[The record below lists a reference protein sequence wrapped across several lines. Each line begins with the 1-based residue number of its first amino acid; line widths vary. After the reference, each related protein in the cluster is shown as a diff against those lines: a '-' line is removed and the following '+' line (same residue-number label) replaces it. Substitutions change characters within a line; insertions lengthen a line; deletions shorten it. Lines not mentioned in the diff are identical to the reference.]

1 VPITTVTSATLV
13 GIDGH
18 PITVEVH
25 LSNGLPSFTLVG
37 LADGAAR
44 EARDRVRSA
53 ILSSGFEWPQRRLTV
68 NLAPSD
74 LRKGGSALDLAVA
87 VGVLAV
93 TEQVPADAAGSWAY
107 LGELGLD
114 GRIRTVGGLVPLAH
128 CLADVDLVV
137 PAGGWQVAA
146 LVHGAAQIEGA
157 GHLAEVVAALD
168 GRTAWPAPPAPRPS
182 SQRVAEPDMAD
193 VTGQPLARLACEVA
207 AAGGHH
213 LLMLGPPGA
222 GKTMLARRV
231 PGLLPDLDATA
242 ALETSLVHSAFGRD
256 LEDGLVRRPPLRSP
270 HHSSSLVSLVGG
282 GTAGLRPGEI
292 SMAHNGVLFLDEM
305 GEFAPQVLEALRQP
319 LEDGVISV
327 SRVAG
332 TCRYPARF
340 LLVAAMNPCPCGEA
354 GKPGGCRCSPAA
366 RARYAR
372 RLSGPLLDRF
382 DLRVMVARPEPDQLL
397 GAASGES
404 TASVAARVRM
414 ARDRCRD
421 RGVACTAA
429 LDDRSLDEVSRLT
442 DGARALLRDGLRSGV
457 LSARGVSRIRRV
469 ALTLA
474 DLDDDEPV
482 VDAERVAVAMTL
494 RVDPARLLDAV
505 G

>member
-1 VPITTVTSATLV
+1 MPITSTTSATLIGV
-13 GIDGH
+13 DGH
-18 PITVEVH
+18 PVTVEVH

-53 ILSSGFEWPQRRLTV
+53 ILSSGLEWPQRRLTV

-74 LRKGGSALDLAVA
+74 LRKGGSALDLAIA
-87 VGVLAV
+87 VGILTV
-93 TEQVPADAAGSWAY
+93 TEQVPAVEGSRWAF

-114 GRIRTVGGLVPLAH
+114 GRVRPVNGLVPLAH
-128 CLADVDLVV
+128 CLAGIDLVV
-137 PAGGWQVAA
+137 PVVSQRLAA
-146 LVHGAAQIEGA
+146 LVHAQGRVEGA
-157 GHLAEVVAALD
+157 SSLAEVVAALD
-168 GRTAWPAPPAPRPS
+168 GRGGWAPPPDDAAGRCEPS
-182 SQRVAEPDMAD
+182 EPDLAE

-213 LLMLGPPGA
+213 LLLLGPPGA
-222 GKTMLARRV
+222 GKTMLARRI
-231 PGLLPDLDATA
+231 PGLLPDLDSGA

-256 LEDGLVRRPPLRSP
+256 LEDGLVRRPPLRCP
-270 HHSSSLVSLVGG
+270 HHSASVVSLVGG

-305 GEFAPQVLEALRQP
+305 GVFAPQALEALRQP
-319 LEDGVISV
+319 LEDGVITV
-327 SRVAG
+327 NRVAG

-354 GKPGGCRCSPAA
+354 GRPGGCRCSPAA
-366 RARYAR
+366 RARYGR

-382 DLRVMVARPEPDQLL
+382 DLRVMVSRPQPDQLL
-397 GAASGES
+397 GGRRGES
-404 TASVAARVRM
+404 SAEVAERVRLARV
-414 ARDRCRD
+414 RCRD
-421 RGVACTAA
+421 RGAICTAE

-442 DGARALLRDGLRSGV
+442 EDGRRLLREGLRSGV
-457 LSARGVSRIRRV
+457 LSARGVARVRRV

-474 DLDDDEPV
+474 DLADDDPV
-482 VDAERVAVAMTL
+482 IDAERVAAAMTL
-494 RVDPARLLDAV
+494 RADPARLLDAV